1 MSRRNSFILGLLFV
15 ILVVEILIVAPKEVG
30 ILPSQE
36 KREVAAPAA
45 AGAQDKSG
53 AGQIMRD
60 VHLIEAKEGGKEWEL
75 WAKRALRPQ
84 DNEQWTIEKVKVK
97 FFAANGVTYTVTGQ
111 KGKVQPNQ
119 NDMRIEGDVETHS
132 SNGYVFKTQVA
143 DYSSK
148 EKKLTSPDAVEMR
161 GPKDNSGRN
170 IHLTGADMIADLASN
185 EISINRNVVAKKP
198 VSKAGEP
205 ERIAN
210 IQSQRA
216 VFSGR
221 SNQAHFFGNVVI
233 DVDTMQVSGPQ
244 AKFDF
249 DPKTDNLSAVQ
260 VAGGV
265 KVTDTDKFAT
275 SGTVSMSFRD
285 NKLVFKGSPRVV
297 QNGDELVGDEITFL
311 DGGKR
316 VEVSN
321 AKAQIDPRSVNKR

>member
-30 ILPSQE
+30 VPPSSQE
-36 KREVAAPAA
+36 KRTVAAPSARERS
-45 AGAQDKSG
+45 D
-53 AGQIMRD
+53 AGQIMYD
-60 VHLIEAKEGGKEWEL
+60 AHLTETTEKGKDWEL
-75 WAKRALRPQ
+75 WAKRATKSQADEKL
-84 DNEQWTIEKVKVK
+84 TIEKVRVK
-97 FFAANGVTYTVTGQ
+97 FFADNGVTYTVTGQ
-111 KGKVQPNQ
+111 RGRVEPDQKN
-119 NDMRIEGDVETHS
+119 MRIEGDVETRS
-132 SNGYVFKTQVA
+132 SNGYVFKTESA

-148 EKKLTSPDAVEMR
+148 DRKLTSPGPVEMR
-161 GPKDNSGRN
+161 GPKDGGGRN
-170 IHLTGADMIADLASN
+170 IHLTGADMLADLTTN
-185 EISINRNVVAKKP
+185 EISINRNVNAKKP
-198 VSKAGEP
+198 VSKNGEA
-205 ERIAN
+205 ERIAT

-249 DPKTDNLSAVQ
+249 DPRSDQLSAVQ

-275 SGTVSMSFRD
+275 SGTVNMSFRD

-321 AKAQIDPRSVNKR
+321 AKAQIDPRSVDKR

>member
-30 ILPSQE
+30 VLPANE
-36 KREVAAPAA
+36 NRATTAP
-45 AGAQDKSG
+45 AQDK
-53 AGQIMRD
+53 AGTGQVMRD
-60 VHLIEAKEGGKEWEL
+60 VHLVEAKESGKEWEL
-75 WAKRALRPQ
+75 WADRAVRPQ

-97 FFAANGVTYTVTGQ
+97 FFAANGVTYTVTGL
-111 KGKVQPNQ
+111 KGKVQPDQ
-119 NDMRIEGDVETHS
+119 NAMRIEGDVETHS

-148 EKKLTSPDAVEMR
+148 DKKLMSPGAVEMI
-161 GPKDNSGRN
+161 GPRDNSGRN
-170 IHLTGADMIADLASN
+170 IHLTGADLVADLASN
-185 EISINRNVVAKKP
+185 EININRNVNAKKP
-198 VSKAGEP
+198 ISKPGEP
-205 ERIAN
+205 ERIAT

-221 SNQAHFFGNVVI
+221 SSQAHFFGNVVI

-249 DPKTDNLSAVQ
+249 DSKTDALSAVQ

-321 AKAQIDPRSVNKR
+321 AKAQIDPKSMEKRQ